1 MKRLLSMLMAG
12 ILCVGML
19 ATMTG
24 CGTRDNTPVV
34 ATIDGEDVH
43 SSELAAYIV
52 YNLMYYENSFG
63 MDIQSMASDEI
74 FGSIKE
80 GCLNQAKQYRAIK
93 KLAENE
99 GVSLSKDSKKEL
111 KENLDS
117 NRQQLGSQ
125 TGTFTRWLKYK
136 VKGDEDPFV
145 TYLNSYGYT
154 EELYE
159 SNNETMQLMYDII
172 DKYYDQGDI
181 TKQFQN
187 TYLHAKSILIKADP
201 SKFDDLWKEN
211 NADTAQSKNGY
222 YFTEGDM
229 VDEYYQAV
237 AKMEEGAINDQLVY
251 YKGYGW
257 FIIEKLKLEDSALTD
272 TSAYL
277 NNSGDG
283 DESTIKSAIGQ
294 QMVQDKL
301 DGIIEDM
308 KVETTDE
315 YDKIT
320 AYNVNTYLPFNAD
333 AFVSNGSGSAGSA
346 FGSAG

>member
-1 MKRLLSMLMAG
+1 MGIKGFLIFVLSLAIIVVLCLIFSSSDKREVEAKEEIVEEEQQTIDLENFEVDEDGNLLEGDDFEEARKQAVSVQRKL
-12 ILCVGML
+12 
-19 ATMTG
+19 
-24 CGTRDNTPVV
+24 N
-34 ATIDGEDVH
+34 DGEDFDTLF
-43 SSELAAYIV
+43 EQ
-52 YNLMYYENSFG
+52 NNS
-63 MDIQSMASDEI
+63 
-74 FGSIKE
+74 
-80 GCLNQAKQYRAIK
+80 
-93 KLAENE
+93 
-99 GVSLSKDSKKEL
+99 
-111 KENLDS
+111 
-117 NRQQLGSQ
+117 
-125 TGTFTRWLKYK
+125 
-136 VKGDEDPFV
+136 
-145 TYLNSYGYT
+145 
-154 EELYE
+154 
-159 SNNETMQLMYDII
+159 
-172 DKYYDQGDI
+172 
-181 TKQFQN
+181 
-187 TYLHAKSILIKADP
+187 
-201 SKFDDLWKEN
+201 
-211 NADTAQSKNGY
+211 DTAQSDDGY

-346 FGSAG
+346 VGSAG